1 MRGLGTLRSRWPAG
15 AAFLCA
21 LLATALAPAAAQ
33 EGAPAQASVVGGK
46 IAPIADF
53 PSLAFIQAGDKQ
65 TGGFQCTGT
74 VIAPRVILTAAHCVE
89 DHATSALTPAGEYQG
104 VTGQADPH
112 QAT

>member
-21 LLATALAPAAAQ
+21 LLATALAPVAAQ
-33 EGAPAQASVVGGK
+33 AGAPAPGSIVGGK
-46 IAPIADF
+46 NAAIADF

-89 DHATSALTPAGEYQG
+89 DLDAGGLTPAGEYQV
-104 VTGQADPH
+104 VT
-112 QAT
+112 